1 MTLRSGSE
9 KAITIGKSRGE
20 SDAGEDERDGHRED
34 RGGGA
39 GREGLLRLSD
49 FLLSDSEME
58 FVRGLGGTILCDS
71 ARLVA
76 VTIPGRHLV
85 TLAAHMPSVVAID

>member
-1 MTLRSGSE
+1 MRAKMSE
-9 KAITIGKSRGE
+9 TAIAKIE
-20 SDAGEDERDGHRED
+20 AAGPDEKVRL
-34 RGGGA
+34 
-39 GREGLLRLSD
+39 LLRLSD